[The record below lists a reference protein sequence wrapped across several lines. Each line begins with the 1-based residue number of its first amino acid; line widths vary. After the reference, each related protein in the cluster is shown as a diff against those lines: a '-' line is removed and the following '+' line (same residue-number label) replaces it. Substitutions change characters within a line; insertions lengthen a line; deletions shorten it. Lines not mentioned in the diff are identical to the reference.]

1 MIANMKKFIFSALV
15 IGSVAV
21 LSSCGH
27 DSQSTGTEYAPQM
40 YNAVGYEPFN
50 QVTDTANEYYNSNPY
65 NVSTTGSRAKVAS
78 NMRPPV
84 TGTVNRKM
92 YAGTPRTEI
101 AKQIFVYNIP
111 ADSVDLAGRTLRNPI
126 PLTPEV
132 LEEGKTLYLRFCSP
146 CHGAEGKGNGKVA
159 DMYKGV
165 PAYNATAT
173 KNLPAG
179 HIFHVI
185 TYGIRRMW
193 PHGTQVN
200 PDERW
205 KIVHYVQTLQKQS

>member
-1 MIANMKKFIFSALV
+1 MKAPMKNLLSVLAVGTALL
-15 IGSVAV
+15 AT
-21 LSSCGH
+21 SCGR

-50 QVTDTANEYYNSNPY
+50 QVTDTSSEFYNSNPY
-65 NVSTTGSRAKVAS
+65 NLNVSGSRAKATS

-84 TGTVNRKM
+84 AGTIARKM
-92 YAGTPRTEI
+92 YAGTPRTEL
-101 AKQIFVYNIP
+101 ASQIYVYNIP
-111 ADSVDLAGRTLRNPI
+111 ADSLDLASRILKNPI
-126 PLTPEV
+126 PLTPAV
-132 LEEGKTLYLRFCSP
+132 LEEGKVLYGRYCTP

-159 DMYKGV
+159 EQYKGV
-165 PAYNATAT
+165 PAYNQGNYR
-173 KNLPAG
+173 NLTGG

-185 TYGIRRMW
+185 TYGKGRMW

-205 KIVHYVQTLQKQS
+205 KIVHYVATLQKQS